1 MIARRLLTTA
11 VAAVGLALGAC
22 GDEPAGS
29 AGEETPAASQ
39 DQAGGGALGG
49 GAQTTTLARLE
60 DVKRAPGPTAWS
72 GWRVEL
78 EPGEVVEHRH
88 GPSTV
93 LAEQGEHRLD
103 ADVLAAGD
111 GAAVRAGK
119 RHRHA
124 APDGSGS
131 VFSEFVLAEP
141 GFRLPGAPDAR
152 GLFES
157 GVVKG
162 VPEGASLRFIE
173 VRLPPDSETSVHT
186 HPGPE
191 LIYGTK
197 GTFDYQ
203 NAIEGERRF
212 GPGDT
217 AGIPPDTAVQKRN
230 RSGEEAVFLSWFL
243 VDPAEPFA
251 PWAEFES
258 GG

>member
-1 MIARRLLTTA
+1 MIARRLITTA
-11 VAAVGLALGAC
+11 AASACLALGAC

-29 AGEETPAASQ
+29 GGEETPAASQ
-39 DQAGGGALGG
+39 EQGGGGALGG
-49 GAQTTTLARLE
+49 GAQTATLASLE
-60 DVKRAPGPTAWS
+60 DVERAPGRTAWS

-88 GPSTV
+88 GTSTV
-93 LAEQGEHRLD
+93 LAEEGEHRLD
-103 ADVLAAGD
+103 GDVLTAGD

-124 APDGSGS
+124 APEGSGS

-141 GFRLPGAPDAR
+141 GFRLPDASGAR
-152 GLFES
+152 RLFES
-157 GVVKG
+157 EVLEG
-162 VPEGASLRFIE
+162 VPEAASLRFIE
-173 VRLPPDSETSVHT
+173 VRLPPGSETSAHT

-191 LIYGTK
+191 FIYGTQ
-197 GTFDYQ
+197 GRFDYE

-230 RSGEEAVFLSWFL
+230 PSGEEAVFLSWFL
-243 VDPAEPFA
+243 VDPEEPFA
-251 PWAEFES
+251 PGASFES
-258 GG
+258 GS